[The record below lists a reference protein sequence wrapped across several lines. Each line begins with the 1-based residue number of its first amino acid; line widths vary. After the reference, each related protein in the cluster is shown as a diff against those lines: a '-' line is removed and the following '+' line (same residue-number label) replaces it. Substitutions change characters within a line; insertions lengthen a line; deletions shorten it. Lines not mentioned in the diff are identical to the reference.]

1 MRTLSV
7 DCPAKL
13 FTELREIAAQLGKEE
28 YTPLEYDL
36 WGVHLRLTDGSRP
49 TSGHLVAA
57 SALAGQRDLAQH
69 AEGRGAAYRRYRL
82 VYLRPLKTYFW
93 AEYRWRDEVGW
104 VIRVTWRRIPKYY
117 NPQLD
122 VLRKS
127 KTEVNHG

>member
-13 FTELREIAAQLGKEE
+13 FTELREIAAQLDPEE

-49 TSGHLVAA
+49 TSDHLVAA
-57 SALAGQRDLAQH
+57 SALSGQRDLAQH
-69 AEGRGAAYRRYRL
+69 AEGHGAAYRRYRL
-82 VYLRPLKTYFW
+82 IYLPPLKTYFW
-93 AEYRWRDEVGW
+93 AEYRCRDEVGW
-104 VIRVTWRRIPKYY
+104 AIRVTWRRIPKCY

-122 VLRKS
+122 ALRN